1 MFWLDKIYIIVFLYV
16 AILCLD
22 GQIWVVIS
30 LSYLWQQHVLFKPKT
45 LHYTNHEHITPVRN
59 RELEMERC
67 FNTNI
72 GTFSVQNVNDVIHRY
87 TLFASEKSVII
98 ALSNGLALS
107 VLETEMANL

>member
-1 MFWLDKIYIIVFLYV
+1 
-16 AILCLD
+16 
-22 GQIWVVIS
+22 
-30 LSYLWQQHVLFKPKT
+30 
-45 LHYTNHEHITPVRN
+45 
-59 RELEMERC
+59 MERC

>member
-1 MFWLDKIYIIVFLYV
+1 M
-16 AILCLD
+16 
-22 GQIWVVIS
+22 
-30 LSYLWQQHVLFKPKT
+30 
-45 LHYTNHEHITPVRN
+45 RN

-72 GTFSVQNVNDVIHRY
+72 GTFRVQNVNGVIHRY

-98 ALSNGLALS
+98 APSNGLALS